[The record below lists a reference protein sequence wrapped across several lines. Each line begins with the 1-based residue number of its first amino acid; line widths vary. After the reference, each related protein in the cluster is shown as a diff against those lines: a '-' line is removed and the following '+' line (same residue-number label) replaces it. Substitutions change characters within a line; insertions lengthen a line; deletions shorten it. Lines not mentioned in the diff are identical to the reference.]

1 MIAATFIAII
11 VAYLLGLAVHHY
23 GPREPLPTRRFG
35 L

>member
-1 MIAATFIAII
+1 MIALTFIAI
-11 VAYLLGLAVHHY
+11 VAAYLLGLAVHYY